1 MNLIDRTESR
11 RLADLALGAS
21 SADHTFVS
29 ISDESGG
36 TTRFANNQ
44 VVQNVESRRLSMQ
57 VECALGKSRGAAST
71 TDLSENSI
79 RETVARAIAVARVV
93 PEDPEYLPPL
103 GPQRYPILANWREE
117 TAQAGPAERTA
128 AARIAIEACRG
139 ANLEGAGIVTTSA
152 ATVCVA
158 ASSGLF
164 GFDRRTR
171 AQFSLTTAGTDSSGW
186 VNCANRSFHDL
197 EIESQTRIAIEK
209 ARRSS
214 GPRELPPG
222 RYTVIL
228 EPAAVAGLIGPL
240 IGSFSARA
248 YNRGSSALRGRL
260 GESII
265 DERLTL
271 QNRPDHPNLLGD
283 AFDGQGLAGDF
294 RTWIDRGRWVQLAY
308 DRFTAQEAGA
318 EPTYR
323 LDAPHL
329 SGDNPA
335 GESVEALIGSTER
348 GILVT
353 NFWYIREVNAT
364 DLTLTGM
371 TRDGTF
377 LVEDGQVVSGLI
389 NFRWHDSPLRALRA
403 VDAYTT
409 PLDAITLERDKMLLP
424 ALRVQDFNFSS
435 VTRF

>member
-1 MNLIDRTESR
+1 MNLLDRTESKR
-11 RLADLALGAS
+11 IADLALGAS
-21 SADHTFVS
+21 SAEHTFVS

-44 VVQNVESRRLSMQ
+44 VVQNVDARRMTLQ
-57 VECALGKSRGAAST
+57 VECAFGKSRGTAST
-71 TDLSENSI
+71 TDLSDDSVQ
-79 RETVARAIAVARVV
+79 ETVARAAAAARVV

-103 GPQRYPILANWREE
+103 GPQRYPILANWRDE
-117 TAQAGPAERTA
+117 TAAVGPVQRTA
-128 AARIAIEACRG
+128 AARIAIDMCRG
-139 ANLEGAGIVTTSA
+139 AKLEGAGIVTTSA

-171 AQFSLTTAGTDSSGW
+171 AQFSLTATGADSSGW
-186 VNCANRSFHDL
+186 VNRANRSFHDL

-209 ARRSS
+209 AVRSA
-214 GPRELPPG
+214 GPREIPPG

-228 EPAAVAGLIGPL
+228 EPAAVAGLVGPL

-248 YNRGSSALRGRL
+248 YKRGTSALRGRL
-260 GESII
+260 GEMIV

-271 QNRPDHPNLLGD
+271 QNRPDHPNLMGD

-308 DRFTAQEAGA
+308 DRFTAHEAGA

-323 LDAPHL
+323 PDAPHL
-329 SGDNPA
+329 SGDTPA
-335 GESVEALIGSTER
+335 GETVDALIASTER

-377 LVEDGQVVSGLI
+377 LVENGQIVAGLI
-389 NFRWHDSPLRALRA
+389 NFRWHDSPLRILRA
-403 VDAYTT
+403 VEAYTT
-409 PLDAITLERDKMLLP
+409 PLDAITMERDKMLLP
-424 ALRVQDFNFSS
+424 ALRVRDFNFSS
-435 VTRF
+435 TTRF